1 MALCRIL
8 TSLPLGTFM
17 TKDEIHSKI
26 RDVLVDALAV
36 DEDDVTP
43 SARLTK
49 DLGAE
54 SIDFL
59 DIVFKLEQAFGIK
72 IGQGELF
79 PENMAQDSR
88 YVRDGKV
95 TAEGLAALRTKM
107 PHVDFT
113 SFEADPQLAKIAE
126 LFTVEALVKF
136 VEKKLAH

>member
-1 MALCRIL
+1 
-8 TSLPLGTFM
+8 M
-17 TKDEIHSKI
+17 TRDDIHSKI

-36 DEDDVTP
+36 DEDEVTP
-43 SARLTK
+43 EARLTK

-59 DIVFKLEQAFGIK
+59 DIVFKLEQAFSIK
-72 IGQGELF
+72 IAQGELF

-88 YVRDGKV
+88 YVREGKV
-95 TAEGLAALRTKM
+95 TPEGLATLRTRM

-113 SFEADPQLAKIAE
+113 GFEADPQLIKVAE

-136 VEKKLAH
+136 VEKKLAK

>member
-1 MALCRIL
+1 
-8 TSLPLGTFM
+8 M
-17 TKDEIHSKI
+17 TRDEIFGKV

-36 DEDDVTP
+36 DEEDVTP
-43 SARLTK
+43 SATLVS

-79 PENMAQDSR
+79 AEGAANDPK

-95 TAEGLAALRTKM
+95 TPEGIAAMKARL
-107 PHVDFT
+107 PHVDFAVL
-113 SFEADPQLAKIAE
+113 EKDPSVAKVKNI
-126 LFTVEALVKF
+126 FTVDTLVKF
-136 VEKKLAH
+136 VEGKLKK